1 MARVGYFEGTDP
13 LLLTTLA
20 AEGIETVPLGN
31 TRDGHG
37 KYANHLTKGEVNV
50 VIGWLHKIMP
60 AEEERTSLLPIML
73 ENLLGACRVHNI
85 PVLLLL
91 PIMLEN
97 LLGACRVHNI
107 PVLLTVPANLH
118 DKVKKLLS
126 DVGPNIHIVAPEQLE
141 ATIRKYL

>member
-1 MARVGYFEGTDP
+1 MARVGDFEGTDP

-85 PVLLLL
+85 PVLL
-91 PIMLEN
+91 
-97 LLGACRVHNI
+97 
-107 PVLLTVPANLH
+107 TVPANLH

-126 DVGPNIHIVAPEQLE
+126 DVGPNINIVAPEQLE

>member
-31 TRDGHG
+31 TRDNHG
-37 KYANHLTKGEVNV
+37 KYVNHLTKGEVNV
-50 VIGWLHKIMP
+50 VVGWLHKIMP

-73 ENLLGACRVHNI
+73 ENLLGACK
-85 PVLLLL
+85 
-91 PIMLEN
+91 
-97 LLGACRVHNI
+97 AHNI

-118 DKVKKLLS
+118 DRVKKLLG
-126 DVGPNIHIVAPEQLE
+126 DVGPHIHIVAPENLE

>member
-31 TRDGHG
+31 TRDNHG
-37 KYANHLTKGEVNV
+37 KYVNHLTKGEVNV
-50 VIGWLHKIMP
+50 VVGWLHKIMP

-73 ENLLGACRVHNI
+73 ENLLGVCK
-85 PVLLLL
+85 
-91 PIMLEN
+91 
-97 LLGACRVHNI
+97 VHNI

-118 DKVKKLLS
+118 DKVKKLLG
-126 DVGPNIHIVAPEQLE
+126 DVGPNIHIVAPEKLE

>member
-37 KYANHLTKGEVNV
+37 KYANHLSKGEVNV

-60 AEEERTSLLPIML
+60 AEEERTS
-73 ENLLGACRVHNI
+73 
-85 PVLLLL
+85 LL

>member
-31 TRDGHG
+31 TRDNHG
-37 KYANHLTKGEVNV
+37 KYVNHLTKGEVNV
-50 VIGWLHKIMP
+50 VVGWLHKIMP

-73 ENLLGACRVHNI
+73 ENLLGVCKVH
-85 PVLLLL
+85 
-91 PIMLEN
+91 
-97 LLGACRVHNI
+97 GI

-118 DKVKKLLS
+118 DKVKKLLG
-126 DVGPNIHIVAPEQLE
+126 DVGPNIHIVAPEKLE

>member
-31 TRDGHG
+31 TRDNHG
-37 KYANHLTKGEVNV
+37 KYVNHLTKGEVNV
-50 VIGWLHKIMP
+50 VVGWLHKIMP

-73 ENLLGACRVHNI
+73 ENLLGACK
-85 PVLLLL
+85 
-91 PIMLEN
+91 
-97 LLGACRVHNI
+97 AHNI

-118 DKVKKLLS
+118 DRVKKLLG
-126 DVGPNIHIVAPEQLE
+126 DVGPHIYIVAPENLE

>member
-20 AEGIETVPLGN
+20 AEGIETMPLGN

-37 KYANHLTKGEVNV
+37 KYVNHLTKGEVNV

-73 ENLLGACRVHNI
+73 ENLLGACK
-85 PVLLLL
+85 
-91 PIMLEN
+91 
-97 LLGACRVHNI
+97 VHNI
-107 PVLLTVPANLH
+107 PVLLTVPTNLH
-118 DKVKKLLS
+118 DKVKKLLG
-126 DVGPNIHIVAPEQLE
+126 DVGPNIHIVAPEKLE
-141 ATIRKYL
+141 ATVRKYL